1 MIKALGNIGFDEYVK
16 VFEKG
21 MEGGKTFTY
30 KLGDDSDSEAT
41 KKKDKKG
48 KSKRKDSSD

>member
-21 MEGGKTFTY
+21 MEGGKSFIY
-30 KLGDDSDSEAT
+30 ELGDDSDSETT

-48 KSKRKDSSD
+48 KTKRKSSSD